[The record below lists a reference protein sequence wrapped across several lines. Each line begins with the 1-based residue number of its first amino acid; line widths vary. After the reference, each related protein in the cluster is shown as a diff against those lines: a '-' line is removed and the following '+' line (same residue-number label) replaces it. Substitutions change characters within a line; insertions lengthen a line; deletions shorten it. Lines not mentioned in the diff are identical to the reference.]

1 MSVCPFGG
9 ENVITRSRCRVW
21 LVLTPDEIYYS
32 VDKSHESKKTRIKL
46 SECFEP
52 IESSP
57 CVFEIR
63 TKKTMTA
70 TGKYIFH
77 LKIKENL

>member
-1 MSVCPFGG
+1 VFVFCGG
-9 ENVITRSRCRVW
+9 SNSITCARCRLW

-32 VDKSHESKKTRIKL
+32 VDKNHESKKTRIKL

-52 IESSP
+52 TESSP

-63 TKKTMTA
+63 TKKDKVLVVTC
-70 TGKYIFH
+70 
-77 LKIKENL
+77 EVR